1 MNKRYATISGTCE
14 AWVRKEQGEYGFTN
28 FIRCTQSV
36 GLTSLLDAAGITHHA
51 CARFG
56 HRDQLVRRF
65 GETILPEE
73 PDAIDEA
80 KWYAEVTA

>member
-1 MNKRYATISGTCE
+1 MNTCE
-14 AWVRKEQGEYGFTN
+14 AIVGRTPGEWGFVPVT
-28 FIRCTQSV
+28 CGQSV
-36 GLTSLLDAAGITHHA
+36 GLVTLMDAAGITHHA

-56 HRDQLVRRF
+56 HRAQLVRRF